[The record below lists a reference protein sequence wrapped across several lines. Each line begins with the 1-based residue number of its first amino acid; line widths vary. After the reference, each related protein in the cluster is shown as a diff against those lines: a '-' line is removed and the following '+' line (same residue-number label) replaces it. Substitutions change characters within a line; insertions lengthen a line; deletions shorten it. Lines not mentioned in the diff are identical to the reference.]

1 MKELILRLY
10 GENVPLEAIEKL
22 TRTKIPEIINIVH
35 GDLIKDK
42 GNIELDKLLPK
53 KAVKAFKG

>member
-1 MKELILRLY
+1 MKALILRLY

-22 TRTKIPEIINIVH
+22 TRTPIPKIINIVH

-42 GNIELDKLLPK
+42 GNTELDKLLPQR
-53 KAVKAFKG
+53 AVKALKG